1 MPSRIRLVKIVVGVG
16 IVGLAY
22 IVIVGLAYIVI
33 ARIALL
39 ILLGH

>member
-16 IVGLAY
+16 I
-22 IVIVGLAYIVI
+22 IGLAYIVI

-39 ILLGH
+39 ILLRH